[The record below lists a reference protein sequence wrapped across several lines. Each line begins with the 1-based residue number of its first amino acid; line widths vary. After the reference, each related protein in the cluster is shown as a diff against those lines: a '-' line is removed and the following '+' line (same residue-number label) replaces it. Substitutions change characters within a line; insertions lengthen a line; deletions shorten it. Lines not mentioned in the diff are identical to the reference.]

1 MPGSRAARRGADP
14 MQRIDTT
21 HLRQDA
27 GAALVVALLT
37 LPAAFAYAE
46 LAGLPP
52 VAGLL
57 SAIGGMAGYAVLASS
72 RHVVVGPDA
81 TIALLVG
88 AAIGPLAAGDPAAAV
103 ALAAALSLLTALMLL
118 LMAGLRLGVAA
129 DFLSSPAMLGF
140 LNGAA
145 IVIVASQF
153 GRLFGIRLEAEGPI
167 ARTQELLSRPG
178 EWHLPTLAAAVLALL
193 LLAVCRRLWPRVPG
207 ALPVFALAML
217 AAALLDLPAL
227 GLEAVGAVE
236 LTLPRAAPP
245 GVALADLAPLFI
257 AALGIALLIFSEGV
271 LLGRSLA
278 ERHGYAID
286 PDRELLAFGAAN
298 LGAATLLGFPVGSSQ
313 TRSLLNEGSG
323 GRSRAVGLL
332 AALFLV
338 LIVWLLAGPIAK
350 VPVVAIA
357 AILVFTAIGFVDPR
371 CYARLWRAQRYS
383 AVVAL
388 ATTLGV
394 LALGVLQGILLG
406 VILSLLGA
414 LAQVVRPQDA
424 LLGRVEGSETLHD
437 VGDDES
443 AHTVPGLV
451 VYRFYGPLMFAN
463 VRYFVERIEEFIA
476 AEESPVRQLILD
488 ARAISDIDVTAA
500 GRLREFLPRLQAR
513 GIAVVVAKAHLPLR
527 EAMVRHGLVH
537 SVPSIRFHEQLAD
550 AVEEFRRGR

>member
-1 MPGSRAARRGADP
+1 
-14 MQRIDTT
+14 MQRFETV

-57 SAIGGMAGYAVLASS
+57 SAIGGMAGYALLASS

-81 TIALLVG
+81 TIALLAG

-103 ALAAALSLLTALMLL
+103 ALAAALSLLTALVLL

-145 IVIVASQF
+145 IVIVASQL
-153 GRLFGIRLEAEGPI
+153 GHLLGIGLEAEGPL
-167 ARTQELLSRPG
+167 ARVQEALARLPER
-178 EWHLPTLAAAVLALL
+178 HAPTLAGAVLALVV
-193 LLAVCRRLWPRVPG
+193 LLACRRLLPRVPG
-207 ALPVFALAML
+207 ALAVFALALL
-217 AAALLDLPAL
+217 AGAFADLPAH
-227 GLEAVGAVE
+227 GFAVLGAVE
-236 LTLPRAAPP
+236 LALPRAAPP
-245 GVALADLAPLFI
+245 GIALGDLAPLFT

-278 ERHGYAID
+278 ERHGYPID
-286 PDRELLAFGAAN
+286 PDRELVAFGVAN
-298 LGAATLLGFPVGSSQ
+298 LGAAALLGFPVGSSQ

-323 GRSRAVGLL
+323 GRTRAVGLL
-332 AALFLV
+332 AAVFLV
-338 LIVWLLAGPIAK
+338 LIVLLLAEAIAA

-357 AILVFTAIGFVDPR
+357 AILVFTALSLVDLR
-371 CYARLWRAQRYS
+371 CYARLWRVQRYS

-394 LALGVLQGILLG
+394 LVLGVLQGILLG

-414 LAQVVRPQDA
+414 LAQIVRPQDA
-424 LLGRVEGSETLHD
+424 LLGCVEGSETLHD

-463 VRYFVERIEEFIA
+463 VRYFVERIEDFIG

-488 ARAISDIDVTAA
+488 ARAISDLDVTAA
-500 GRLREFLPRLQAR
+500 GQLRDFLRRLQAR
-513 GIAVVVAKAHLPLR
+513 GIVVVVAKAHLPLR

-537 SVPSIRFHEQLAD
+537 GVPPIRFHEQLAD
-550 AVEEFRRGR
+550 AVAEFRSAHR

>member
-1 MPGSRAARRGADP
+1 MRCSES
-14 MQRIDTT
+14 T
-21 HLRQDA
+21 
-27 GAALVVALLT
+27 
-37 LPAAFAYAE
+37 
-46 LAGLPP
+46 
-52 VAGLL
+52 
-57 SAIGGMAGYAVLASS
+57 
-72 RHVVVGPDA
+72 
-81 TIALLVG
+81 
-88 AAIGPLAAGDPAAAV
+88 
-103 ALAAALSLLTALMLL
+103 
-118 LMAGLRLGVAA
+118 
-129 DFLSSPAMLGF
+129 
-140 LNGAA
+140 
-145 IVIVASQF
+145 
-153 GRLFGIRLEAEGPI
+153 
-167 ARTQELLSRPG
+167 
-178 EWHLPTLAAAVLALL
+178 
-193 LLAVCRRLWPRVPG
+193 
-207 ALPVFALAML
+207 
-217 AAALLDLPAL
+217 
-227 GLEAVGAVE
+227 
-236 LTLPRAAPP
+236 PP

-357 AILVFTAIGFVDPR
+357 AILVFTAIGFVDLR
-371 CYARLWRAQRYS
+371 CYARLWRVQRYS

-451 VYRFYGPLMFAN
+451 
-463 VRYFVERIEEFIA
+463 
-476 AEESPVRQLILD
+476 
-488 ARAISDIDVTAA
+488 
-500 GRLREFLPRLQAR
+500 
-513 GIAVVVAKAHLPLR
+513 
-527 EAMVRHGLVH
+527 
-537 SVPSIRFHEQLAD
+537 
-550 AVEEFRRGR
+550 

>member
-1 MPGSRAARRGADP
+1 
-14 MQRIDTT
+14 MQRFDTV
-21 HLRQDA
+21 HLGQDA

-52 VAGLL
+52 AAGLL
-57 SAIGGMAGYAVLASS
+57 SAIGGMAGYALLASS
-72 RHVVVGPDA
+72 RHVIVGPDA
-81 TIALLVG
+81 TIALLAG

-103 ALAAALSLLTALMLL
+103 ALAAALSLLTALTLL

-145 IVIVASQF
+145 ILIVASQC
-153 GRLFGIRLEAEGPI
+153 GRLLGLPLASEGAL
-167 ARTQELLSRPG
+167 ARVQEVLSRLG
-178 EWHLPTLAAAVLALL
+178 EVHPPTLATAVIALL
-193 LLAVCRRLWPRVPG
+193 LLAVCRRRLPRVPG
-207 ALPVFALAML
+207 ALPVFGLAML
-217 AAALLDLPAL
+217 AGVLVDLPAQGVAVL
-227 GLEAVGAVE
+227 GSVE
-236 LTLPRAAPP
+236 LALPRAAPP
-245 GVALADLAPLFI
+245 GIALGDLAPLFT

-278 ERHGYAID
+278 ERQGYPID
-286 PDRELLAFGAAN
+286 PDRELVAFGVAN
-298 LGAATLLGFPVGSSQ
+298 LGVAALLGFPVGSSQ

-323 GRSRAVGLL
+323 GRTRAVGLL
-332 AALFLV
+332 AALFLA
-338 LIVWLLAGPIAK
+338 LIVLLLSDLIAG

-357 AILVFTAIGFVDPR
+357 AILVFTALGLVDLR
-371 CYARLWRAQRYS
+371 CYARLWRLQRYS
-383 AVVAL
+383 AMVAL

-394 LALGVLQGILLG
+394 LVLGVLQGILLG

-424 LLGRVEGSETLHD
+424 LLGCMEGSETLHD
-437 VGDDES
+437 VGDDER
-443 AHTVPGLV
+443 ARTLPGLV

-463 VRYFVERIEEFIA
+463 VRYFVERIEDFIA
-476 AEESPVRQLILD
+476 AEETPVRELILD

-500 GRLREFLPRLQAR
+500 GSLRDFLHRLHAR

-537 SVPSIRFHEQLAD
+537 GVPPIRFQEQLAD
-550 AVEEFRRGR
+550 AVAAFRASHR